1 MFDKEVFN
9 TLLIIASTVIA
20 IMMATIMIFVRM
32 KIAQQPTSVKK
43 IIIPPLMMS
52 TGSLMFIFPPFQ
64 ITWLQA
70 IEALLVGMIFS
81 IFLIKTSKFKI
92 HQNKIYFKPS
102 KAFIFILF
110 GLLLIRVIIKIMIGR
125 SISFGETSGMFF
137 LLAFGM
143 IATWRVVILYKFIQL
158 KKQLTKPPEK
168 DAH

>member
-81 IFLIKTSKFKI
+81 IFLLKLLNLKYIKTK
-92 HQNKIYFKPS
+92 
-102 KAFIFILF
+102 FILNH
-110 GLLLIRVIIKIMIGR
+110 RK
-125 SISFGETSGMFF
+125 
-137 LLAFGM
+137 
-143 IATWRVVILYKFIQL
+143 
-158 KKQLTKPPEK
+158 
-168 DAH
+168 